1 MSNLF
6 FYSHLL
12 NRHIIPLA
20 SWTRRAIVPCLV
32 LVVCLCLLTK
42 SASAKQIFWFVED
55 LGDGTAAVVVET
67 EDHGNN
73 PDGFWFLIQHIE
85 TGHVFFKDFIPEG
98 NPNPSDPDSGLMPDH
113 EQILNELK
121 KLLGGSSG
129 EVEQD
134 PMSHWLIQGL
144 MNQGKIPGSEID
156 PWELAGLIME
166 SDIDGG
172 LAGGFGHGI
181 PLGELIGQLKRTG
194 TNASDEVEEKLE
206 TEDWDLEVF
215 HHVPKEWG
223 VAEADFPLINP
234 DPTLRNSKM
243 QQRLNDR

>member
-67 EDHGNN
+67 IDHGDN
-73 PDGFWFLIQHIE
+73 PDGFWFLIIHIE
-85 TGHVFFKDFIPEG
+85 TGHLFHRDFIAEG

-121 KLLGGSSG
+121 KLGGDSL
-129 EVEQD
+129 ELDRD
-134 PMSHWLIQGL
+134 PLNNWLIQNL
-144 MNQGKIPGSEID
+144 IDQGKVPGGAID
-156 PWELAGLIME
+156 PWELGGFMME
-166 SDIDGG
+166 NPDVGG
-172 LAGGFGHGI
+172 LPGGFDLGM
-181 PLGELIGQLKRTG
+181 PLGEIINQLKRSGSSGGSDNENLDYEVPPSYGTTG
-194 TNASDEVEEKLE
+194 LE
-206 TEDWDLEVF
+206 
-215 HHVPKEWG
+215 
-223 VAEADFPLINP
+223 DFGPSIPWVNP
-234 DPTLRNSKM
+234 IPIWMYYKTQEL
-243 QQRLNDR
+243 LNDR